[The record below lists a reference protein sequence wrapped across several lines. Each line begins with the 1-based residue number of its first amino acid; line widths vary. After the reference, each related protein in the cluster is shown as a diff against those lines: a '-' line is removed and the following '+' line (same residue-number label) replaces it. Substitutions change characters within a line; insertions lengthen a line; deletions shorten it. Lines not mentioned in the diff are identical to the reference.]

1 MKRRDFIAGL
11 GAAAA
16 WPLTSRAQQP
26 ERVRRVG
33 VLMPFAAGDV
43 EGHARVAAFLQEMQ
57 QLGWTDG
64 RNMRV
69 EIRWATGN
77 DDDIRK
83 YAAELIALAPDVILA
98 NGSAGVGPLLE
109 ATRTVPIV
117 FAIVPDPVGA
127 GFVESLARPGGNA
140 TGFLMF
146 EYGISAKWL
155 ELLKEIAPGVTR
167 AAVIQDPT
175 LSAGIGQLAAIQ
187 SATPLLGLELTPVDV
202 RDSAEIERAVAIFA
216 HTPNGGLIVT
226 ASALAVVHR
235 ELIVALA
242 AQHRL
247 PAVYPARYYAA
258 AGGLISYGPDLLD
271 QYRHAAGYVDR
282 ILKGEKPAVLPV
294 QAPTKYELVINLR
307 TAKVL
312 GLTMPT
318 ALLSTADEVIE

>member
-187 SATPLLGLELTPVDV
+187 SA
-202 RDSAEIERAVAIFA
+202 
-216 HTPNGGLIVT
+216 
-226 ASALAVVHR
+226 
-235 ELIVALA
+235 
-242 AQHRL
+242 
-247 PAVYPARYYAA
+247 
-258 AGGLISYGPDLLD
+258 
-271 QYRHAAGYVDR
+271 
-282 ILKGEKPAVLPV
+282 
-294 QAPTKYELVINLR
+294 
-307 TAKVL
+307 
-312 GLTMPT
+312 
-318 ALLSTADEVIE
+318 